1 MIAFTQI
8 GRLGRLGNQLFQYA
22 AGRGVATHKGLEFKI
37 PDPKNQEWHGQQCY
51 LDKFN
56 LECGVLSPEDYN
68 TLQHRYVEPDH
79 MKCDLGVLNIP
90 DNTDLHGFFQSTH
103 YFQHCQNQLRRE
115 LTPKTEYVT
124 TAATKIRELKELH
137 PGYEIVSLHLRR
149 GDNTDG
155 SNKSGILNNM
165 YGRDNKFELNSFYG
179 EFFTR
184 AMIHFRGQ
192 QVKYLVFTGGS
203 RATGNPTNVDVEWCK
218 SVFKGPQ
225 YLFSEES
232 DSFKDF
238 CLIRECD
245 HNIISPISTF
255 GWWAAYLNPNP
266 GRQVLAPDKY
276 DPSDQS
282 VKHREGFYPSE
293 WILL

>member
-1 MIAFTQI
+1 MVSFKAPITSNTAKISSAENLLLKQNMSPP
-8 GRLGRLGNQLFQYA
+8 RQL
-22 AGRGVATHKGLEFKI
+22 
-37 PDPKNQEWHGQQCY
+37 
-51 LDKFN
+51 
-56 LECGVLSPEDYN
+56 
-68 TLQHRYVEPDH
+68 
-79 MKCDLGVLNIP
+79 
-90 DNTDLHGFFQSTH
+90 
-103 YFQHCQNQLRRE
+103 
-115 LTPKTEYVT
+115 
-124 TAATKIRELKELH
+124 
-137 PGYEIVSLHLRR
+137 
-149 GDNTDG
+149 
-155 SNKSGILNNM
+155 KSEN
-165 YGRDNKFELNSFYG
+165 
-179 EFFTR
+179 FTR

-266 GRQVLAPDKY
+266 ERQVLAPDKY